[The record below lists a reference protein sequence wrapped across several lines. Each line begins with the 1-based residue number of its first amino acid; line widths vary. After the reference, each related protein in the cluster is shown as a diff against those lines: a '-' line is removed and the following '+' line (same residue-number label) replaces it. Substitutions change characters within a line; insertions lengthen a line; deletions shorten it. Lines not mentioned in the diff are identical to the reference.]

1 MSLDTVLKIGNAFR
15 KSNNGLKYFKY
26 IKNCPIDTDKTT
38 VLRLN
43 LPVKEDFSFDFQNI
57 SVIDNENIIGSATVD
72 SKLFYLDFKMSDS
85 DSSPKKYLFGD
96 VHFEV
101 VEGKEIRY
109 KSNLGDKESSFD
121 NWNKFFEKVISEKLK
136 EADKKIEKKINAKKD
151 ATDEIKEKELIEANA
166 ICKFQK
172 SQLVSN
178 FREAFDANKS
188 KIENLLFYCLGL
200 ENSIKMDDFKVSILE
215 NVPEIEYLTA
225 KKIFELNN
233 ADNAGKKRL
242 AKILDIATDKIIWE
256 EIENNPKHIES
267 LIKSKSCNCF
277 LHFDFSNTT
286 LENKYWYEAK
296 DELDFIYEIF
306 IDAFAAKV
314 QIKENDT
321 VIEEKYVFN
330 KTLYKTLC
338 SGDSKN
344 DIQFP
349 SFSENKKYKSRAFS
363 KDQVSDLFYAID
375 YASRGFMPT
384 TDVKLI
390 ILPNGDNLD
399 ATDYDAFTKDFR
411 NKRED
416 AFVNRNN
423 ASDDLMFF
431 VDENEEVTND
441 EKITTFDMIF
451 TKKGS
456 ATSPDVDLIELSGV
470 NKSSLKM
477 IKQQIKVIGEEVFE
491 KRKQDL
497 FLIKNDLKPLS
508 IFWAFSNILG
518 VGQTDRQGNVSF
530 KTNAKYQSHILKVL
544 PKIYTA
550 NYVHDDLLLPRFIE
564 NTEYSVRQGDVKYSF
579 LKYDFEFLF
588 SIQNTNIYKSNFLK
602 IMNSNSYKMGLL
614 LGELAR
620 NFAGENSPI
629 KSFEKNYVGNLS
641 RRIGRIEDFILLKS
655 DMEQKLIMH
664 EKVNYTKKISSE
676 LAELINAHTGIYD
689 KNECAFGFFESYF
702 KTLKKKTLSDDLKSL
717 ITKHEGN
724 KEQVE
729 TIQNLKNLLT
739 LLEVEAQN

>member
-15 KSNNGLKYFKY
+15 NSKNGLKYFKY
-26 IKNCPIDTDKTT
+26 IKNCPVDTDKTSL
-38 VLRLN
+38 LRFN
-43 LPVKEDFSFDFQNI
+43 LPINEDFSFDFKNI
-57 SVIDNENIIGSATVD
+57 SVIDNENIKGSTTVD

-96 VHFEV
+96 IHYEV
-101 VEGKEIRY
+101 IEGKEIRY
-109 KSNLGDKESSFD
+109 KTDKGDKESSFE
-121 NWNKFFEKVISEKLK
+121 NWNKFFDKVITEKLK
-136 EADKKIEKKINAKKD
+136 EADIKIEKKINAKKD
-151 ATDEIKEKELIEANA
+151 TVDDLKEKALIEDNA
-166 ICKFQK
+166 IFKFQK
-172 SQLVSN
+172 SRLVSD
-178 FREAFDANKS
+178 FREAFNANIS
-188 KIENLLFYCLGL
+188 KIENLLFYCIGI
-200 ENSIKMDDFKVSILE
+200 ENSIKLDEFKITILE
-215 NVPEIEYLTA
+215 NVPELEYLTA
-225 KKIFELNN
+225 KKVYDSNN
-233 ADNAGKKRL
+233 TDNAGKKRL
-242 AKILDIATDKIIWE
+242 AKILGISTDIVTWE

-267 LIKSKSCNCF
+267 LMKSKSCNCF
-277 LHFDFSNTT
+277 LHFDFSNTS
-286 LENKYWYEAK
+286 LESMYWYEAK
-296 DELDFIYEIF
+296 EELEFIYEIF
-306 IDAFAAKV
+306 IDAFAEKV
-314 QIKENDT
+314 QIKNNNTTIAAE
-321 VIEEKYVFN
+321 YVFN

-349 SFSENKKYKSRAFS
+349 NFAESKKYKSRAFS

-384 TDVKLI
+384 SDVKLI

-416 AFVNRNN
+416 ALINRNN
-423 ASDDLMFF
+423 ASDDLIFF
-431 VDENEEVTND
+431 VDENEGETND

-451 TKKGS
+451 SKKGS
-456 ATSPDVDLIELSGV
+456 STSPDVDLIELSGV
-470 NKSSLKM
+470 NKSSLRT
-477 IKQQIKVIGEEVFE
+477 IKQRIKVIGEEVFE

-497 FLIKNDLKPLS
+497 FLVKTDLRPLS
-508 IFWAFSNILG
+508 IFWAFSNLLG
-518 VGQTDRQGNVSF
+518 IGQTDRQGKVSF
-530 KTNAKYQSHILKVL
+530 KTNAKYQSHILKIL

-550 NYVHDDLLLPRFIE
+550 NYIQDDLLLSRFVE
-564 NTEYSVRQGDVKYSF
+564 NTEYSVRQGDVKFSF
-579 LKYDFEFLF
+579 LKYDFEFLL

-655 DMEQKLIMH
+655 DIEQKLIMH
-664 EKVNYTKKISSE
+664 EKVNYTKKTSSE
-676 LAELINAHTGIYD
+676 LSELINAHTGIYD

-724 KEQVE
+724 IEQVE
-729 TIQNLKNLLT
+729 PIQNLKNILT
-739 LLEVEAQN
+739 SLEAKV